1 MDSTV
6 FYELIELV
14 GIRDFGSGAYK
25 SVKSKYENAINEVS
39 ANGGN
44 VIRVWVHIDG
54 QWSPKFNSE
63 GHATGADTES
73 LITELGELLEH
84 AHSKNVM
91 VILCLWNL
99 AVKPTQHNINLY
111 SDQSKLNSYLE
122 KVLKPMASGLKNK
135 PALGAWEI
143 INEPTGSILPSQ
155 KSDDPCTDTNILTNS
170 GANWSGANLHMKDV
184 LRFINHH
191 ADAIKSV
198 DPKALVT
205 VGDGAGVESTIEGNN
220 RNFYSDHCL
229 TSVGGRAKGKIGKL
243 LTNNNNFI
251 SVHV

>member
-1 MDSTV
+1 M
-6 FYELIELV
+6 
-14 GIRDFGSGAYK
+14 
-25 SVKSKYENAINEVS
+25 KSKYEQAINDVS

-54 QWSPKFNSE
+54 QWSPKFNND
-63 GHATGADTES
+63 GYATGADTPS
-73 LITELGELLEH
+73 LVNELGQLLDH
-84 AHSKNVM
+84 AHSKNVL

-99 AVKPTQHNINLY
+99 AVKPTQPNINLY
-111 SDQSKLNSYLE
+111 FDESKLNTYLD
-122 KVLKPMASGLKNK
+122 KVLKPLASGLKNK

-143 INEPTGSILPSQ
+143 INEPMGSILPGE
-155 KSDDPCTDTNILTNS
+155 KGNDPCTDTNILTNS

-205 VGDGAGVESTIEGNN
+205 IGDSAVVESTIESNN
-220 RNFYSDHCL
+220 RVFYSDHCL
-229 TSVGGRAKGKIGKL
+229 TSVGGRANGKIGKIL
-243 LTNNNNFI
+243 KK
-251 SVHV
+251 